1 MREEHLSNQFVTLP
15 PPPKVFN
22 SFQSNTEPVVQETT
36 YLTTPTHIENIRYEH
51 HNYDEENSR
60 TVRSNV
66 HSEVA
71 RSYINYTI
79 PDSEYKAHSFD
90 SKEDKSFDAQTEK
103 KTSNINNT
111 GKKNVGKPMNTRKN
125 IDHQHIPINANW
137 NHEIKMYPRMENNPT
152 HFSFKQSLSKPETP
166 IINVMDTPKQ
176 SVPTSHTKYNE
187 VKKKIDKR
195 DTPTKID
202 HKIIRSDKLHESR
215 PSKNLS
221 ISSKSA
227 YKSRNSEIDRS
238 TTVANPSPKTLSS
251 EKILH
256 KSPGTKIF
264 TTKSRKPQ
272 FEHQINCLNI
282 VTGQEKSKI
291 DNDVGSNC
299 SISRVGFGT
308 VGTKAPQSN
317 RTDNT
322 HDKHDDNDLITNN
335 MIQQNSHRTTCD
347 GNQNQDNAGVPG
359 VLARGEPDDWRREAW
374 EAGDVDYLGRDSFD
388 NIWKRICEC
397 VGITAQTL
405 SAPAAPAATSAG
417 IANQPSAP
425 ETVSE
430 KIIEPV
436 SETVV
441 DAVPA
446 EKPAESVVPA
456 QKPAEPPA
464 GAEKPVEPLASVEK
478 PVETVV
484 SAEKPL
490 EPVVSAEKSVES
502 VVSAEKLVEPVAST
516 EKPLEPVVS
525 AEKSVEPAVAVE
537 KPVEPAVSAEKPV
550 EPAVAVQK
558 PVEPVVLAEKPVE
571 PAVAVEKPAETV
583 TPTEK
588 PAEPIVT
595 AEKTTEP
602 VVTAETLTAAV
613 KPSESSPPVPEN
625 TPEAAPAAVE
635 TVVDKEKSAESTPS
649 AEKPTESSK
658 AEVISAEKTVEPVP
672 TGEKSV
678 IQEAPVVEKPLET
691 PEKPAEPVTEA
702 PIKATTAE
710 KPVEPAVTLT
720 KGTEAAPTDKKAE
733 PVPTLEKPV
742 EVATSSEKPAEAAPE
757 TVKPT
762 ETPEIC
768 PLKPSEP
775 KAAAPGTPTS
785 SEPSLKSGEARI
797 QPPLVGEDAPVCKK
811 EPGTPTITPPSGPAS
826 PQPADVPPEV
836 CKLQATP
843 SQPATPP
850 ASSHQT
856 TDAPVPPKRK
866 QGKNGKSGKGKK

>member
-1 MREEHLSNQFVTLP
+1 MSNEAFVTLATNDTYGLGALVLGRSLRRVATS
-15 PPPKVFN
+15 KQTVVLITTDVSQKMKEELGHVFN
-22 SFQSNTEPVVQETT
+22 LVVTVDTLDSGDAAHLALMSRPELGVTFTKLHAWRLVQFSKCVFLDADTLVVQNCDELFEREELSAAPDPGWPDCFNSGVFVFVPSEATFKALLDFAVAHGSFDGGDQGLLNMFFSDWATGDIRKHLPFIYNVVSSTT
-36 YLTTPTHIENIRYEH
+36 Y
-51 HNYDEENSR
+51 
-60 TVRSNV
+60 
-66 HSEVA
+66 
-71 RSYINYTI
+71 SYLPALKQFGSQVKI
-79 PDSEYKAHSFD
+79 AHFLG
-90 SKEDKSFDAQTEK
+90 
-103 KTSNINNT
+103 NN
-111 GKKNVGKPMNTRKN
+111 KPWLR
-125 IDHQHIPINANW
+125 
-137 NHEIKMYPRMENNPT
+137 
-152 HFSFKQSLSKPETP
+152 QS
-166 IINVMDTPKQ
+166 Q
-176 SVPTSHTKYNE
+176 
-187 VKKKIDKR
+187 
-195 DTPTKID
+195 
-202 HKIIRSDKLHESR
+202 
-215 PSKNLS
+215 
-221 ISSKSA
+221 
-227 YKSRNSEIDRS
+227 
-238 TTVANPSPKTLSS
+238 
-251 EKILH
+251 
-256 KSPGTKIF
+256 
-264 TTKSRKPQ
+264 
-272 FEHQINCLNI
+272 
-282 VTGQEKSKI
+282 
-291 DNDVGSNC
+291 
-299 SISRVGFGT
+299 
-308 VGTKAPQSN
+308 VGTSSPYQRAWWSIF
-317 RTDNT
+317 REDVAGR
-322 HDKHDDNDLITNN
+322 L
-335 MIQQNSHRTTCD
+335 S
-347 GNQNQDNAGVPG
+347 QDMAGVPG

-425 ETVSE
+425 ETDSE
-430 KIIEPV
+430 KIIEAV

-446 EKPAESVVPA
+446 EKPVAPITEKSPESVVPA

-484 SAEKPL
+484 SA
-490 EPVVSAEKSVES
+490 
-502 VVSAEKLVEPVAST
+502 